1 MKILNVIMTLDEVKG
16 GGTVERTVQMSRYL
30 AAAGASCEILTTAA
44 PGEPARDVP
53 GVKVTALECLWERFY
68 LPAGSFRLIEA
79 AVGRADI
86 VHIMNHWAPLNA
98 LVYRAARK
106 LNKPY
111 VVCPAG
117 ALPIFGRSKLLKLL
131 YNFFVGKRL
140 IRDAA
145 HCIAITDKEVD
156 HFLQYGAAREKI
168 SVIPNGIDPEAHK
181 VRKPYKLPVPAPYLA
196 FVGRLNP
203 IKGPDLLMRAFCDLK
218 DRLPYSLVFMGPD
231 NGMQAQLEATAR
243 SAGVGNRVHFAG
255 FVDLGEK
262 SELLAGCEF
271 LVIPSRL
278 EAMSIVVLE
287 AAMASKPVLLT
298 DQCGFNEVAT
308 QGGGLVVP
316 ATVDGL
322 KQGLEMM
329 LARGPELP
337 AMGGR
342 LNAFV
347 RSRYAWD
354 VIACRFLELYYRL
367 LPRT

>member
-30 AAAGASCEILTTAA
+30 AAAGADCEILTTAA
-44 PGEPARDVP
+44 PGEPARAVP

-68 LPAGSFRLIEA
+68 LPAGSFSLIEA

-98 LVYRAARK
+98 LVYRAARR

-117 ALPIFGRSKLLKLL
+117 ALPIFGRSRLLKLL
-131 YNFFVGKRL
+131 YNLFVGKRL
-140 IRDAA
+140 IRNAA
-145 HCIAITDKEVD
+145 HCIAITDKEVG

-168 SVIPNGIDPEAHK
+168 SVIPNGIDPDAHK

-203 IKGPDLLMRAFCDLK
+203 IKGPDLLMQAFCALK
-218 DRLPYSLVFMGPD
+218 DQLPYSLVFMGPD
-231 NGMQAQLEATAR
+231 NGMQASLTAAAQA
-243 SAGVGNRVHFAG
+243 AGVSNRVHFAG

-262 SELLAGCEF
+262 SELLANCEF

-278 EAMSIVVLE
+278 EAMSIVALE

-298 DQCGFNEVAT
+298 DQCGFNEVQE

-316 ATVDGL
+316 ATAEGLEEGL
-322 KQGLEMM
+322 KKMR
-329 LARGPELP
+329 ARGPELP
-337 AMGGR
+337 AMGAK
-342 LNAFV
+342 LFAFAAAN
-347 RSRYAWD
+347 YTWPG
-354 VIACRFLELYYRL
+354 IAQKVEALYDRIL
-367 LPRT
+367 TAA